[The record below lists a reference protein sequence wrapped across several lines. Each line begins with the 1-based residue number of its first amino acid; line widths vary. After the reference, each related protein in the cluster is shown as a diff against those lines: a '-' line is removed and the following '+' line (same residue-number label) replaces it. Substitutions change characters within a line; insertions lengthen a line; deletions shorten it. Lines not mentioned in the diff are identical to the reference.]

1 MAHRVFADYRTR
13 GQICCLKPARATIQF
28 DLATRNLSDE
38 KVFVSNEAG
47 VQGRVENNIG
57 HFLGAVFDAQ
67 AVNMCF
73 AGFKATGRQYEGAP
87 DTIMASKPDHQ
98 NGDIQ
103 HLRVVGEVK
112 IPWVIEHNLDVA
124 IREDHNIR
132 HLLGQPIRY
141 MYDLQCQYGFLTNY
155 KETIFLRQI
164 NDGGTWVIEHTNCPV
179 PGQLHSF

>member
-1 MAHRVFADYRTR
+1 
-13 GQICCLKPARATIQF
+13 
-28 DLATRNLSDE
+28 
-38 KVFVSNEAG
+38 
-47 VQGRVENNIG
+47 
-57 HFLGAVFDAQ
+57 
-67 AVNMCF
+67 
-73 AGFKATGRQYEGAP
+73 
-87 DTIMASKPDHQ
+87 MASKPDPQ